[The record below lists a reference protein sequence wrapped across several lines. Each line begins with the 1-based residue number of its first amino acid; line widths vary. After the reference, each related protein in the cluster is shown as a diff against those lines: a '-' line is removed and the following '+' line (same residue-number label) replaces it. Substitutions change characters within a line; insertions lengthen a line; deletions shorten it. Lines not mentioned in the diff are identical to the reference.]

1 MKLLLLST
9 LIPYE
14 RNRAKRKCHTSLFV
28 FHILDLKIAANYS
41 QLNSAPENQIDF
53 FLKVGVVPGEAAKLQ
68 KGV

>member
-28 FHILDLKIAANYS
+28 FHILDLKIVANYS
-41 QLNSAPENQIDF
+41 QLNSATENLIDF
-53 FLKVGVVPGEAAKLQ
+53 FLKVSVVPRKVAKLQ